1 MTENFAP
8 ISWIA
13 KTIYVPRMG
22 SSQSWASLSMSRR
35 TKDHFTEVMYSEITN
50 N

>member
-22 SSQSWASLSMSRR
+22 SWQCYKQKQERLSI
-35 TKDHFTEVMYSEITN
+35 D
-50 N
+50 